1 MDEHLEFRQVK
12 PGKHL
17 SAYVDNFWMLCNHS
31 DERKFVTGLP
41 DGRIDLFF
49 TSATHMPYQVI
60 LLGLATTADQATVE
74 PGVKMFAVSFRLPA
88 VENILGQKVA
98 GLVNG
103 AMSLPA
109 DYWQLGPDVLNNFEV
124 FCGNAIQKIESLLQ
138 SAKRIDERKQKLFA
152 ALYASDGEIEVGK
165 LAAGIFWPPRQIN
178 RYFNEY
184 FGVSLKAYC
193 SILRFRA
200 SLNHIA
206 HGKLFP
212 ELNFTDQNHF
222 IKEIKKFSGAVPG
235 VLARNQND
243 RFILLSAIKDQ

>member
-109 DYWQLGPDVLNNFEV
+109 
-124 FCGNAIQKIESLLQ
+124 
-138 SAKRIDERKQKLFA
+138 
-152 ALYASDGEIEVGK
+152 
-165 LAAGIFWPPRQIN
+165 GIFWPPRQIN